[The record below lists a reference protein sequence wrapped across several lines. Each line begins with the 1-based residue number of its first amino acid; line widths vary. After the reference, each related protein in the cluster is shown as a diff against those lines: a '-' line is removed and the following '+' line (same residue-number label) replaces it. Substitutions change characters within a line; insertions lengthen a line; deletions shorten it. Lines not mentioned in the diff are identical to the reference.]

1 MYARVLQAPDL
12 PVVDAFLRKHADSS
26 MILRG
31 NLLADGIEDN
41 GGRYAGVYAGAFDPG
56 GTLQGVAAHYRVMG
70 NVFPQA
76 ENDDAL
82 DAAVSCA
89 VSASGGPVR
98 GVIGLRS
105 LVRRAI
111 TRLQLAAA
119 PCNYDANEGLYAVEL
134 TYLRKPALLLDP
146 EVELRAV
153 QPSDADLFRE
163 WVRDYEVNTLGAP
176 DNDATRARC
185 EEQLER
191 AITSQE
197 PCLLT
202 HAGIPRAKTG
212 FNARLPDMVQ
222 VGGVYT
228 PPSQRGRGYA
238 RAAVALSLLRA
249 RARGAKRAVLFT
261 GADNTQAIAAY
272 KALGFERIND
282 FAIVLFK

>member
-26 MILRG
+26 MVLRS
-31 NLLADGIEDN
+31 NLLTDGIEDN
-41 GGRYAGVYAGAFDPG
+41 DGRYAGVYAGAFG
-56 GTLQGVAAHYRVMG
+56 SEGNLQAVAAYYRRFG

-76 ENDDAL
+76 ENDEAL

-89 VSASGGPVR
+89 AQASGAEVR
-98 GVIGLRS
+98 GVIGLRP

-111 TRLQLAAA
+111 TRLELDGA
-119 PCNYDANEGLYAVEL
+119 PCKYDANEGLYAVEL

-153 QPSDADLFRE
+153 QASDAAFFVDWLY
-163 WVRDYEVNTLGAP
+163 DYEVRLLGAP
-176 DNDATRARC
+176 EGEVTRQRC
-185 EEQLER
+185 EEDFER
-191 AITSQE
+191 TLASGE

-202 HAGIPRAKTG
+202 HAGIPRAKTA

-228 PPSQRGRGYA
+228 PPEQRGCGYA

-249 RARGAKRAVLFT
+249 RARGVKRAVLFT
-261 GADNTQAIAAY
+261 GDDNQQAIAAY
-272 KALGFERIND
+272 RALGFERIDD
-282 FAIVLFK
+282 FAIVLFR

>member
-31 NLLADGIEDN
+31 NLLSDGIEDN
-41 GGRYAGVYAGAFDPG
+41 GGRYSGVYAGAFDPG
-56 GTLQGVAAHYRVMG
+56 GALQAVAAHYRVMG

-89 VSASGGPVR
+89 VEASGSQVR

-111 TRLQLAAA
+111 RRLELDAA

-146 EVELRAV
+146 EVELRPL
-153 QPSDADLFRE
+153 QPGDADFFFE
-163 WVRDYEVNTLGAP
+163 WVRDYEVNTLGAR
-176 DNDATRARC
+176 DDEATRARC
-185 EEQLER
+185 HEQLER
-191 AITSQE
+191 ALTSQE

-202 HAGIPRAKTG
+202 HAGIPRAKTS

-228 PPSQRGRGYA
+228 PPEHRGCGYA

-249 RARGAKRAVLFT
+249 RARGVKRAVLFT
-261 GADNTQAIAAY
+261 GDDNKQAIAAY
-272 KALGFERIND
+272 RALGFERVND
-282 FAIVLFK
+282 FAIVLFR